1 MRVLCSS
8 ATGLLVGWLA
18 DEGLGDPSR
27 YHPVAG
33 FGHVASALEQKTWRD
48 QRAAG
53 AAHVALLV
61 GTTLLGGVALER
73 LTLVNRPDARRPDP
87 RGPGVLHLAL
97 TAAACWAV
105 LGGRSL
111 RREAAAVGT
120 LLAADDLNG
129 ARDRI
134 RSLVGRDPTHLS
146 ADELARA
153 VIESVAENS
162 SDAVVAPL
170 FWGAVAGIP
179 GLLGYRA
186 INTLDAMIG
195 HRSPRYHR
203 FGWAA
208 ARLDDLVNWIP
219 ARLAA
224 GLAAAAAPLVGGSP
238 AAAFD
243 TVRADAHKHPSPNA
257 GPVEAAFAGAL
268 GVRLGGT
275 NRYGDRVEDRGT
287 LGAGRP
293 VTAADIAG
301 ANRLAA
307 AVGVG
312 AAVLAT
318 LGAFARQRFLSE
330 RRPKVGA

>member
-1 MRVLCSS
+1 M
-8 ATGLLVGWLA
+8 
-18 DEGLGDPSR
+18 
-27 YHPVAG
+27 
-33 FGHVASALEQKTWRD
+33 ASALEQKTWRD
-48 QRAAG
+48 ERIAG
-53 AAHVALLV
+53 AVHVALLV
-61 GTTLLGGVALER
+61 GTTVIGGVALER
-73 LTLVNRPDARRPDP
+73 LTPAARPDRR
-87 RGPGVLHLAL
+87 RPGVLVTL
-97 TAAACWAV
+97 TAAACWTV

-111 RREAAAVGT
+111 RRESAAVGA
-120 LLAADDLNG
+120 LLAADDLPA

-153 VIESVAENS
+153 AIESVAENS

-195 HRSPRYHR
+195 HKNSRYHR

-238 AAAFD
+238 GAALR
-243 TVRADAHKHPSPNA
+243 TIRADAHQHPSPNA

-287 LGAGRP
+287 LGDGRP
-293 VTAADIAG
+293 VTPGDIPR

-307 AVGVG
+307 AVGAG
-312 AAVLAT
+312 ATVLAT
-318 LGAFARQRFLSE
+318 LGGLARQRFLSS
-330 RRPKVGA
+330 GAA

>member
-1 MRVLCSS
+1 M
-8 ATGLLVGWLA
+8 
-18 DEGLGDPSR
+18 
-27 YHPVAG
+27 
-33 FGHVASALEQKTWRD
+33 ASALEQKTWRD
-48 QRAAG
+48 ERIAG
-53 AAHVALLV
+53 AVHVALLV
-61 GTTLLGGVALER
+61 GTTVIGGVALER
-73 LTLVNRPDARRPDP
+73 LTPAARPDRR
-87 RGPGVLHLAL
+87 RPGVLVTL
-97 TAAACWAV
+97 TAAACWTV

-111 RREAAAVGT
+111 RRESAAVGA
-120 LLAADDLNG
+120 LLAADDLPA

-153 VIESVAENS
+153 AIESVAENS

-195 HRSPRYHR
+195 HKNSRYHR

-238 AAAFD
+238 GAALR
-243 TVRADAHKHPSPNA
+243 TIRADAHKHPSPNA

-287 LGAGRP
+287 LGDGRP
-293 VTAADIAG
+293 VTPGDIPR

-307 AVGVG
+307 AVGAG

-318 LGAFARQRFLSE
+318 LGGLARQRFLSS
-330 RRPKVGA
+330 GAA

>member
-1 MRVLCSS
+1 MRALCSP
-8 ATGLLVGWLA
+8 AVGLLVGWLA
-18 DEGLGDPSR
+18 DEALGDPRR

-33 FGHVASALEQKTWRD
+33 FGRLASALEQRTWRD
-48 QRAAG
+48 SRPG
-53 AAHVALLV
+53 GVAHVTLLV
-61 GTTLLGGVALER
+61 GTTILAGVALDR
-73 LTLVNRPDARRPDP
+73 SPT
-87 RGPGVLHLAL
+87 VLSAVPMDRSALIL
-97 TAAACWAV
+97 TAAACWTV

-111 RREAAAVGT
+111 RRESAAVDA
-120 LLAADDLNG
+120 LLTAGDLPG
-129 ARDRI
+129 ARERV

-153 VIESVAENS
+153 TVESVAENS

-195 HRSPRYHR
+195 HRSSRYER

-208 ARLDDLVNWIP
+208 ARLDDVVNWIP

-224 GLAAAAAPLVGGSP
+224 GLAAAAAPLVGGTP
-238 AAAFD
+238 AEALR
-243 TVRADAHKHPSPNA
+243 TIRVDAHKHPSPNA

-287 LGAGRP
+287 LGDGRP
-293 VTAADIAG
+293 VTPADIAR

-307 AVGVG
+307 VVGG
-312 AAVLAT
+312 GSAALAT
-318 LGAFARQRFLSE
+318 LGALARHRFLAARQQVRLDN
-330 RRPKVGA
+330 RA